1 MRILKSNLE
10 LERFNILSCLIETIP
25 TKSKVTSAILS
36 KNPVELDFDILHN
49 SKNSNK
55 IRILVHIQTPNDV
68 KEIRGYRFSI
78 ISESFFYIK
87 GLRTKPAKEQ
97 NQYILFTAVPMAI
110 AMVRSHL
117 YNVTANFPYP
127 QYLLPSID
135 LRDLFEKKFQ
145 NSQKK

>member
-10 LERFNILSCLIETIP
+10 LELFNILSCLIETIP
-25 TKSKVTSAILS
+25 TKSKITSAILS

-78 ISESFFYIK
+78 ISEAFFYIK

-97 NQYILFTAVPMAI
+97 NQYILFTAVPIAI

-127 QYLLPSID
+127 QYILPSID